1 MVVAG
6 YLGSLGPTSPI
17 AMQDFLH
24 AFWRWFVV
32 LFVLALVFIFRTGF
46 FDGVSVWDGLYC
58 ALGIAVPAAGVFAFF
73 GKNLLSGWWG
83 IRR

>member
-1 MVVAG
+1 
-6 YLGSLGPTSPI
+6 
-17 AMQDFLH
+17 MQDFLH

-58 ALGIAVPAAGVFAFF
+58 ALGIAVPAASVFAFF

>member
-1 MVVAG
+1 M
-6 YLGSLGPTSPI
+6 
-17 AMQDFLH
+17 
-24 AFWRWFVV
+24 
-32 LFVLALVFIFRTGF
+32 FVLALVFIFRTGF

>member
-1 MVVAG
+1 
-6 YLGSLGPTSPI
+6 
-17 AMQDFLH
+17 MQDFLH

-32 LFVLALVFIFRTGF
+32 LFVLALVLIFRTGYF
-46 FDGVSVWDGLYC
+46 EGVGIWDGLYC
-58 ALGIAVPAAGVFAFF
+58 ALAIAVPGAGVCAFF